1 MPSACSVQLPA
12 SPILY
17 QATSFLETLLGPNDV
32 EYNVLLLTTAKKYVK
47 ENAQLWKK
55 IPS

>member
-17 QATSFLETLLGPNDV
+17 QAASFLETLLGPNDV
-32 EYNVLLLTTAKKYVK
+32 EYNVSPLTTAKKYVK

-55 IPS
+55 TPS

>member
-17 QATSFLETLLGPNDV
+17 QAASFLETLLGPNDV

-47 ENAQLWKK
+47 ENAQL
-55 IPS
+55 

>member
-17 QATSFLETLLGPNDV
+17 QAASFLETLLGPNDV
-32 EYNVLLLTTAKKYVK
+32 EYNVSPPTTAKKYVK
-47 ENAQLWKK
+47 ENAQL
-55 IPS
+55 